1 MDRWIDRWMDEWMG
15 MKDYKPNQ
23 AWMDGLMMYAWMMD
37 AWVMD
42 GWIDRWMDEWMD
54 VKDCEWMVGLGWIM
68 RGWH

>member
-1 MDRWIDRWMDEWMG
+1 
-15 MKDYKPNQ
+15 
-23 AWMDGLMMYAWMMD
+23 MDGLMMYAWMMD